1 MNDWVATLIELDKLI
16 NLNDLSLAS
25 LCYSPENDGTF
36 SVPIA
41 DILTANSIRIIR
53 EKRFEELSEVF
64 HSL

>member
-1 MNDWVATLIELDKLI
+1 MNDWIATLIEVEKLI
-16 NLNDLSLAS
+16 NVNDISLAS
-25 LCYSPENDGTF
+25 LCYCPDNDGTF

-41 DILTANSIRIIR
+41 DILTANSRRIIK